1 MWAILAGAL
10 MGWSLGAN
18 DAANIFGPMV
28 GSGAIRF
35 WSAAIL
41 SSAFIL
47 LGAVLIGTRGFATY
61 EAIGTQTLLSAF
73 LTMLA
78 AGLTVTLMTLLGL
91 PVSSTQAVVG
101 AIIGSGLVAG
111 GVAFAPLGKIL
122 LSWVLTPLGGLVVA
136 YLPYRLLAR
145 YPNAL
150 PTRLIARSGFL
161 RIAMT
166 LALCY
171 SAFSLGA
178 NNVANV
184 AGVYVGAGLLK
195 PLTASLF
202 GAATIGLGILT
213 FSKRV
218 IQTVGN
224 RIVPLD
230 PVSALVVV
238 LAEAATLNV
247 FAIIGVPVSASQ
259 AVVGA
264 VLGIGLVKGVQTV
277 DGCVLRRVLFGW
289 FGTPTLAAI
298 VSVALSLGA
307 RLLGHSGA

>member
-1 MWAILAGAL
+1 

-28 GSGAIRF
+28 ASGAIRF
-35 WSAAIL
+35 RRAAVL
-41 SSAFIL
+41 SSLFII
-47 LGAVLIGTRGFATY
+47 LGAVTIGTRGFATY
-61 EAIGTQTLLSAF
+61 EAIGTQTLISGF

-78 AGLTVTLMTLLGL
+78 AGLTVTLMTYFGL

-101 AIIGSGLVAG
+101 AIIGSGLVFG
-111 GVAFAPLGKIL
+111 GVTFAPLGKIF
-122 LSWVLTPLGGLVVA
+122 LSWVLTPLGGLIAA
-136 YLPYRLLAR
+136 YVPYRLLAR
-145 YPNAL
+145 YPEAL
-150 PTRLIARSGFL
+150 PIRMINRSGVL
-161 RIAMT
+161 RVAMVIVM
-166 LALCY
+166 CY

-184 AGVYVGAGLLK
+184 AGVYVGAGLLT
-195 PLTASLF
+195 PLAAAIF

-224 RIVPLD
+224 RIVSLD

-238 LAEAATLNV
+238 LSEAVTLNV
-247 FAIIGVPVSASQ
+247 FALIGVPVSASQ

-264 VLGIGLVKGVQTV
+264 VLGIGLVKGMQTV
-277 DGCVLRRVLFGW
+277 DARVLRRVLFGW
-289 FGTPTLAAI
+289 LGTPTLAAI
-298 VSVALSLGA
+298 VAAAFSLAATALS
-307 RLLGHSGA
+307 

>member
-1 MWAILAGAL
+1 MWTLLAGAL

-35 WSAAIL
+35 WRAALL
-41 SSAFIL
+41 SSLFIL
-47 LGAVLIGTRGFATY
+47 LGAVLIGARGFATY
-61 EAIGTQTLLSAF
+61 QAIGTQTLLSAF

-78 AGLTVTLMTLLGL
+78 AGLTVTVMTLLGL

-111 GVAFAPLGKIL
+111 GVSFAPLGKIF
-122 LSWVLTPLGGLVVA
+122 LSWVLTPLGGLVAA
-136 YLPYRLLAR
+136 YVPYYFLSK
-145 YPNAL
+145 YPDAL
-150 PTRLIARSGFL
+150 PTQLITRSGFL
-161 RIAMT
+161 RAAMM
-166 LALCY
+166 LAMCY

-184 AGVYVGAGLLK
+184 TGVYVGAGLLA
-195 PLTASLF
+195 PTTAALF
-202 GAATIGLGILT
+202 GAAAIGLGILT
-213 FSKRV
+213 FSQRV

-224 RIVPLD
+224 RIVSLD

-238 LAEAATLNV
+238 LAEAVTLNV
-247 FAIIGVPVSASQ
+247 FALIGVPVSASQ

-277 DGCVLRRVLFGW
+277 DGRVLRRVLFGW
-289 FGTPTLAAI
+289 VGTPTLAAA
-298 VSVALSLGA
+298 VSAAFSLIASAVG
-307 RLLGHSGA
+307 